1 MCPLSRDSSASVV
14 DAPGR
19 CSSGVPGLDAVLNG
33 GLPRDRMYV
42 IEGSAGVGKTTL
54 GLQFL
59 LEGLA
64 RGERGLYISLSE
76 TQSELEAVAESHG
89 WSLDGIAVVELS
101 SLQQLTAPAQSTVFH
116 SSELE
121 LNHVTEALIQRIEAV
136 DPRRVVFDSLFE
148 LRLLA
153 QAPIRYRRQML
164 TLKQLFAP
172 RACTVLLLEDITM
185 VQGDMQ
191 IANMANGVIRLES
204 IRTEYGAERRR
215 LSVTK
220 LRGVPFLSG
229 YHDYLVRTGGVEV
242 FPRLVASAGLVDY
255 ASERVSCGQDNL
267 DQLLGG
273 GLDRGSS
280 SLLVGAA
287 GCGKSIVATQMA
299 YAAAERGERVLV
311 LSFEESVRKLTE
323 RAAQLAMPLDAHIAE
338 DRVIIVQIDPSEL
351 TPGEL
356 AQLVTT
362 HVRQNNVQMV
372 VIDSLNGYLQA
383 MPHEQFLILHLH
395 ELLSFLNRHG
405 VVTVMI
411 LAQHGLISDMVTPAD
426 VTYLADTVIVLR
438 YFEALGRV
446 RKAIS
451 VLKKRNSS
459 HENSIRELLIGDG
472 KLSIGAVIAGFQGIL
487 SGIPVAQGT
496 TLDETPFA
504 DQMR

>member
-1 MCPLSRDSSASVV
+1 MKAPISDSQTTTGA
-14 DAPGR
+14 APAP
-19 CSSGVPGLDAVLNG
+19 CSTGVPGLDTVLNG
-33 GLPRDRMYV
+33 GLPRNRMYV
-42 IEGSAGVGKTTL
+42 IEGTAGVGKTTL

-59 LEGLA
+59 LEGLSQ
-64 RGERGLYISLSE
+64 GEQGLYISLSE
-76 TQSELEAVAESHG
+76 TQSELATVAESHG

-101 SLQQLTAPAQSTVFH
+101 SLQEMTAPVQNTVFH

-121 LNHVTEALIQRIEAV
+121 LNHATAALIEQIEAV

-153 QAPIRYRRQML
+153 QSPFRYRRQML

-191 IANMANGVIRLES
+191 IANMANGVIRMES
-204 IRTEYGAERRR
+204 TKTEYGAERRR
-215 LSVTK
+215 LSVIK
-220 LRGVPFLSG
+220 LRGVSFIGG
-229 YHDYLVRTGGVEV
+229 YHDYLVGTGGVVV
-242 FPRLVASAGLVDY
+242 FPRLVASERSITY
-255 ASERVSCGQDNL
+255 QTERVSCGQPNL
-267 DQLLGG
+267 DRLLGG

-299 YAAAERGERVLV
+299 YAAAERGERVLM
-311 LSFEESVRKLTE
+311 LSFEESSRRLTE
-323 RAAQLAMPLDAHIAE
+323 RAALLGLPLDDHIAE
-338 DRVIIVQIDPSEL
+338 GRVIITQVDPSEL

-356 AQLVTT
+356 AAQVTT
-362 HVRQNNVQMV
+362 QVRQSEAQMV

-395 ELLSFLNRHG
+395 ELLAFLNHHG

-411 LAQHGLISDMVTPAD
+411 LAQHGLIADIVTPAD
-426 VTYLADTVIVLR
+426 VTYLADSVIVLR
-438 YFEALGRV
+438 YFEAVGQV

-451 VLKKRNSS
+451 VLKKRNGP
-459 HENSIRELLIGDG
+459 HENNIRELLIGDG
-472 KLSIGAVIAGFQGIL
+472 RVAIGAVIEGFQGVL
-487 SGIPVAQGT
+487 SGMPVAQGMAIDAQCT
-496 TLDETPFA
+496 DLD
-504 DQMR
+504 R